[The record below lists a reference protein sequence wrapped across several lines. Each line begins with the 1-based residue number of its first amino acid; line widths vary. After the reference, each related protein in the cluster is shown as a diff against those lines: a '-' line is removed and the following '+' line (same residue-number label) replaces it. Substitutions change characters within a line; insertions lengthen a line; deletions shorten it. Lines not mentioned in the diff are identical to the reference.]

1 MSSAASILLATGFKS
16 LLGISGESLTLK
28 RAAGVSVSVD
38 AIVNETEKDEG
49 DRRGISGSTAVIE
62 ISTDITT
69 APAIGET
76 FVNAAGDSY
85 AITNQPTRVG
95 GYRWQCVCRKSRAT

>member
-1 MSSAASILLATGFKS
+1 MSAASTQLATGFAA
-16 LLGISGESLTLK
+16 LLGVSGETLTLK
-28 RAAGVSVSVD
+28 RAAGVTTSVVCL
-38 AIVNETEKDEG
+38 VNETEKDDG

-69 APAIGET
+69 PPAIGET

-85 AITNQPTRVG
+85 AITSQPTRVA
-95 GYRWQCVCRKSRAT
+95 GYRWQCVCRKSRAS

>member
-1 MSSAASILLATGFKS
+1 MSAASLLLATGFQA
-16 LLGISGESLTLK
+16 LLGVSGEPLTLK
-28 RAAGVSVSVD
+28 RAAGLTTSVVGL
-38 AIVNETEKDEG
+38 VNETEKDEG

-69 APAIGET
+69 PPAIGET

-85 AITNQPTRVG
+85 AITTTPTRVA
-95 GYRWQCVCRKSRAT
+95 GYRWQCVCRKARAA